1 MSTKYYEVIVAF
13 LTYGWFGAIRNSNS
27 RRMVYN
33 YYIFIDRNILSYKI
47 RTQKSQTQPLNYGFV
62 EMYYFY
68 EIMLT
73 LCKKNNDI
81 SAKLKWISQ
90 DIWQAVHTNFADYAI
105 ILVWKTW
112 SSALNH
118 LNC

>member
-1 MSTKYYEVIVAF
+1 MVDLEQFVTRIPDAWSIITIFSSTETFY
-13 LTYGWFGAIRNSNS
+13 LT
-27 RRMVYN
+27 
-33 YYIFIDRNILSYKI
+33 KCEI
-47 RTQKSQTQPLNYGFV
+47 RTQKSQTQPLNYCFV

-68 EIMLT
+68 QIMLT

-90 DIWQAVHTNFADYAI
+90 YIWQAVHTNFADYAI